1 MLHGRGS
8 RNHREIALRLRYG
21 GGTFVF
27 CRNCS
32 PIAFSDV
39 HMSRTASEVRAK
51 FEEVSRDG
59 QSLRVRCM
67 HNACAQI
74 LTLPIKDA
82 SSTTS
87 LRRHL
92 VQYHGLDEY
101 SSQQDVLNA
110 RRNAQEDEDTKRQ
123 RVENWSRFGV
133 KVQHN
138 SQSTV
143 FQKLSKADK
152 RLLTNLA
159 ASLDIVSNMRPLSAL
174 KDKGRRLLAR
184 VSGCPLPS
192 PVTARAMIQEWFKD
206 LLNYVKEDLARAEV
220 ESIAITADGWTNF
233 AGEHFTTFTLHY
245 IDRAFKSLRAV
256 CIGCLH
262 QRDDRISAEVL
273 ARDLDAVL
281 TKIGWDRDKPLAA
294 ATTDE
299 GSNFRKLV
307 TESLNTESGRQILDP
322 RVICVDHMIKTSFEH
337 SLDRAQSIKAIFD
350 AAEKLSSICRKS
362 RAIKVFLQGQQA
374 ALHASEPDRPK
385 RCTPV
390 LPVITR
396 WGSHYDCI
404 LRLVALKDALNGVI
418 ARLVGE
424 HGQVRA
430 ATVHGS
436 KYKPFIDAMQAIEPH
451 WEAISAL
458 VVVLTP
464 FRSVIILAQGEYYST
479 LAPTWANLITALDIL
494 ESNDADTQEMSSFKA
509 AFLDELQSRFANP
522 DKIPTSALLSVALDP
537 RFKNRN
543 VFHRYPLLAGAQNQ
557 ALLAAVQSMIEAAHA
572 AQPNR
577 QPRAGPEPPAPGV
590 VHALNNFDP
599 AHMNMM
605 QCQRAGMQASQLL
618 VNQIPVLP
626 PSEAPLPRP
635 ETFITS
641 YRAAQGLP
649 VISTQSEVL
658 QWFQRM
664 SAEMSHSMMLDLAR
678 QFVFIPATSAPSE
691 RVASTAGQ
699 IYNKR
704 RLRLHE
710 SLAECI
716 IVLHESQRIVA
727 RRILAMCPANARWFV
742 ERALQAE
749 NLLSPDGSDAD
760 NQVEGESADDE
771 SVNSLGSSDR
781 D

>member
-1 MLHGRGS
+1 
-8 RNHREIALRLRYG
+8 
-21 GGTFVF
+21 
-27 CRNCS
+27 
-32 PIAFSDV
+32 
-39 HMSRTASEVRAK
+39 MSRTASDVRGK

-59 QSLRVRCM
+59 QSVRLRCM

-74 LTLPIKDA
+74 LTLPVKDA

-92 VQYHGLDEY
+92 VEKHGLHEY
-101 SSQQDVLNA
+101 ASHQDVINA
-110 RRNAQEDEDTKRQ
+110 RKNAEDAEREKRQ
-123 RVENWSRFGV
+123 RIESWSAFGV

-152 RLLTNLA
+152 RLLTNLT
-159 ASLDIVSNMRPLSAL
+159 ASFDIIANMRPLSAL

-192 PVTARAMIQEWFKD
+192 PLTARAMIKEWFKD
-206 LLNYVKEDLARAEV
+206 LLNHVREELARNEV
-220 ESIAITADGWTNF
+220 ESIAITADGWTNY

-245 IDRAFKSLRAV
+245 IDHQFKSLRAV

-281 TKIGWDRDKPLAA
+281 TKVGWDRSKPLAA

-307 TESLNTESGRQILDP
+307 TESLNTVSGRQILDP
-322 RVICVDHMIKTSFEH
+322 GVICVDHMIKTSFEH
-337 SLDRAQSIKAIFD
+337 CLERAPSIKAIFD

-362 RAIKVFLQGQQA
+362 RAIKVFLQEQQA
-374 ALHASEPDRPK
+374 ALHDVERDRPA

-390 LPVITR
+390 SL
-396 WGSHYDCI
+396 
-404 LRLVALKDALNGVI
+404 
-418 ARLVGE
+418 
-424 HGQVRA
+424 
-430 ATVHGS
+430 
-436 KYKPFIDAMQAIEPH
+436 
-451 WEAISAL
+451 
-458 VVVLTP
+458 
-464 FRSVIILAQGEYYST
+464 
-479 LAPTWANLITALDIL
+479 
-494 ESNDADTQEMSSFKA
+494 FKA
-509 AFLDELQSRFANP
+509 AFLDELQSRFANT
-522 DKIPTSALLSVALDP
+522 DKVPTSAFLAVSLDP

-543 VFHRYPLLAGAQNQ
+543 VFHRYPELATAQNR
-557 ALLAAVQSMIEAAHA
+557 ALLAAVQSMVEAAHA
-572 AQPNR
+572 AQRNR
-577 QPRAGPEPPAPGV
+577 QPHPEPPARGV
-590 VHALNNFDP
+590 VHALDNFDP

-618 VNQIPVLP
+618 VDQIPVLP
-626 PSEAPLPRP
+626 PSEEPLPRP

-641 YRAAQGLP
+641 YRAAQGLS
-649 VISTQSEVL
+649 VISTQSQVL
-658 QWFQRM
+658 QWFQDM
-664 SAEMSHSMMLDLAR
+664 TAEGSHSIMLDLAR

-727 RRILAMCPANARWFV
+727 RRILDMSPASARWFV
-742 ERALQAE
+742 QRALHAE
-749 NLLSPDGSDAD
+749 NLLSPDGSDVSD
-760 NQVEGESADDE
+760 DQGESADDQ

-781 D
+781 EYL